1 MKLTK
6 SVLLG
11 FFLATG
17 VFATYAEPM
26 PLETPQ
32 TIVAGQP
39 QVRVTQGRIEI
50 TVPGDDARQVSI
62 YALTGQIVKTFT
74 AEPGVTTVELPAGYY
89 IVKCD
94 RVSCRVV
101 VR

>member
-6 SVLLG
+6 SILIGLL
-11 FFLATG
+11 LATG
-17 VFATYAEPM
+17 VTASYADPM
-26 PLETPQ
+26 PLEAPQ

-39 QVRVTQGRIEI
+39 QVRVAQGRIEI
-50 TVPGDDARQVSI
+50 TIPGDDARQVSI
-62 YALTGQIVKTFT
+62 YALTGQVVKTFQ
-74 AEPGVTTVELPAGYY
+74 AAPGVTTVELPAGYY